1 MKPHLEKNKPVAIIL
16 ADKPLSSNLETIFGK
31 QDISSLMIAGNTII
45 EHVLME
51 LQDLKISP

>member
-31 QDISSLMIAGNTII
+31 QDISSLMIAGKCWHDKTPIRFK
-45 EHVLME
+45 H
-51 LQDLKISP
+51 